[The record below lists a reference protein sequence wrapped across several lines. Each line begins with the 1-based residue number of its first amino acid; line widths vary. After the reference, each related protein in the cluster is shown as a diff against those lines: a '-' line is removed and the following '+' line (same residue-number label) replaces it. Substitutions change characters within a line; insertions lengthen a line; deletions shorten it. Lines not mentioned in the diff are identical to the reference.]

1 MKKKEFLGRLY
12 DVLCESIDKSEA
24 MLHINY
30 YEDYINSEIKK
41 GRKEEEIVEELGN
54 PRLIA
59 KSILSAGSSAYKY
72 SNVVDDKNNAQENAK
87 SDIKM
92 KLNGKNVNSMKGKFT
107 LWAIFALVILTI
119 AIVVGS
125 VMGIVILIGKII
137 MKFIVPIAIVIGA
150 IMIINIIKK

>member
-1 MKKKEFLGRLY
+1 M
-12 DVLCESIDKSEA
+12 
-24 MLHINY
+24 
-30 YEDYINSEIKK
+30 
-41 GRKEEEIVEELGN
+41 
-54 PRLIA
+54 
-59 KSILSAGSSAYKY
+59 SAGSSAYKY

-125 VMGIVILIGKII
+125 VMGIVILIGKIM